1 MKKIS
6 KREESKWRLLAEH
19 VIAAGNRL
27 GPFSFSRR
35 SALI

>member
-6 KREESKWRLLAEH
+6 KREVSKWRLLAEH
-19 VIAAGNRL
+19 VTTAKRSL
-27 GPFSFSRR
+27 GPFSPSRR